1 MHSLNFAKQAI
12 LIILNEEMNDI
23 MKIINSLEESTLLI
37 MGISETIENEAKEQ
51 KRRFP
56 SMLLGT

>member
-1 MHSLNFAKQAI
+1 MHSLDFAKETI

-37 MGISETIENEAKEQ
+37 KGISEIKKTKI
-51 KRRFP
+51 
-56 SMLLGT
+56 S